1 MKIARIISL
10 LMLVSLLAISPLSA
24 VFAQSASISFTPSDG
39 KYNAQ
44 IFVGREYLLTFNV
57 KNTGTTKVSNIVF
70 ASEKPKGWTV
80 EFDPERMAA
89 LESAETKRV
98 DATVTVPADAD
109 VGDVFVS
116 LSAAADGIAPQK
128 AEIRVTVN
136 RPVVEPKIE
145 VRALYPT
152 LNGIAGEEMVFE
164 VEFLYTAAK
173 LSDQP
178 LVYNLTTK
186 APPNWTVEMTPPYE
200 KEKKLTAINLKPGF
214 TFGDKIRVAA
224 KPPFLPLPD
233 PGNYKVTLTADSGQ
247 FKTSIDLSAVITARY
262 NLVMTPSLE
271 RYNTNTTAGK
281 DNFFSVELLN
291 LSTAAVDKI
300 NFSSTKPAGW
310 TIEFKPDK
318 VDSLAA
324 LDSKTVEVNIKP
336 PPETIAGDYV
346 ISLQSSGTQTVA
358 QKLDIRVT
366 VETPTIWGW
375 VGVAIIFVV
384 IVGLIFVFMR
394 FSRR

>member
-1 MKIARIISL
+1 MKMARIFSL
-10 LMLVSLLAISPLSA
+10 LMLVSLLAVSPLSA
-24 VFAQSASISFTPSDG
+24 VFAQSASLTFTPGDG
-39 KYNAQ
+39 KYNAET
-44 IFVGREYLLTFNV
+44 FVGRDSVLYMTV
-57 KNTGTTKVSNIVF
+57 KNTGAAKVNNIVF
-70 ASEKPKGWTV
+70 ASEQPKGWTV
-80 EFDPERMAA
+80 AFDPDRVAS
-89 LESAETKRV
+89 LDLSETKSI
-98 DATVTVPADAD
+98 DATITVPADANA
-109 VGDVFVS
+109 GDVFVT
-116 LSAAADGIAPQK
+116 LTAAADGVAPIK
-128 AEIRVTVN
+128 AQIRVTVV

-145 VRALYPT
+145 VRALYPILT
-152 LNGIAGEEMVFE
+152 GIAGAPLSFE

-173 LSDQP
+173 LTDQAI
-178 LVYNLTTK
+178 VYNLTTK
-186 APPNWTVEMTPPYE
+186 APPGWEVAMTPPYE
-200 KEKKLTAINLKPGF
+200 KDKHLTAINLKPGF
-214 TFGDKIRVAA
+214 TFGDKILVAVT
-224 KPPFLPLPD
+224 PPFLPLPD
-233 PGNYKVTLTADSGQ
+233 PGNYTITLTADSGTL
-247 FKTSIDLSAVITARY
+247 KASMDLKAVITARY
-262 NLVMTPSLE
+262 NLVMAPSLE
-271 RYNTNTTAGK
+271 RYNTNATVGK

-346 ISLQSSGTQTVA
+346 ISLQSSGTQAVA
-358 QKLDIRVT
+358 PKMDIRVT

>member
-1 MKIARIISL
+1 MKMARIISL
-10 LMLVSLLAISPLSA
+10 LMLVSLLAVSPLSA
-24 VFAQSASISFTPSDG
+24 VFAQSASITFTPSDG
-39 KYNAQ
+39 KYNTET
-44 IFVGREYLLTFNV
+44 FVGREQFFTMNV
-57 KNTGTTKVSNIVF
+57 KNTGTTKVNNIVF
-70 ASEKPKGWTV
+70 TSEQPKGWTV
-80 EFDPERMAA
+80 EWDPERISSI
-89 LESAETKRV
+89 ESAETKRV
-98 DATVTVPADAD
+98 DATITVPADAD
-109 VGDVFVS
+109 TGDVFVT
-116 LSAAADGIAPQK
+116 LSAAADGVAPIK
-128 AEIRVTVN
+128 AQIRITVN

-178 LVYNLTTK
+178 QVYNLTTK

-233 PGNYKVTLTADSGQ
+233 PGNYSVTLTADSGQ
-247 FKTSIDLSAVITARY
+247 FKTSIDLKAVITARY
-262 NLVMTPSLE
+262 NLVMAPSLE
-271 RYNTNTTAGK
+271 RYNTSATVGK
-281 DNFFSVELLN
+281 DNFFSVELWN
-291 LSTAAVDKI
+291 LGTAATDKI

-324 LDSKTVEVNIKP
+324 LDSSTIEVNIKP

-346 ISLQSSGTQTVA
+346 ISLQSSGTQAVA
-358 QKLDIRVT
+358 PKMDIRVT

-375 VGVAIIFVV
+375 VGVVIIFVV
-384 IVGLIFVFMR
+384 IVGLVFVFMR